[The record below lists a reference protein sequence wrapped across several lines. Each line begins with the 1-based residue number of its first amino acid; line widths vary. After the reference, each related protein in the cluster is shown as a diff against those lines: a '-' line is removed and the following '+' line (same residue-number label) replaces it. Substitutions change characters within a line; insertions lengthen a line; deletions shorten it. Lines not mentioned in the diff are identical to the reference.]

1 MSAVLT
7 PSKIPKRKE
16 SIGEERF
23 VLNNVSWETYEQILK
38 NYENSSAPRFTYDRG
53 ALEIMS
59 PLPSHET
66 DSRAFELLINE
77 ICVEKNLDVRS
88 LGSTTFRRKERKKGA
103 EPDSC
108 FYIQSIDC
116 LKGKDLNKIDIT
128 EYPPDLVVEVDY
140 TSPSIDKFPIYA
152 MLGVPEIWLYKDSIV
167 KFFRLNR
174 KKYVEISESI
184 TLPNV
189 IASDVTRF
197 INENRTM
204 ERPQWLRSVRAWAAS
219 DLK

>member
-53 ALEIMS
+53 VLEIMS

-66 DSRAFELLINE
+66 DIDAFRQIVYEILDQRNINGK
-77 ICVEKNLDVRS
+77 C
-88 LGSTTFRRKERKKGA
+88 LGSTTFRRKEWKRGA
-103 EPDSC
+103 EPDAC
-108 FYIQSIDC
+108 FYIQSVDSI
-116 LKGKDLNKIDIT
+116 KGKNLNKIDIT
-128 EYPPDLVVEVDY
+128 EYPPALVIEVDY

-152 MLGVPEIWLYKDSIV
+152 TLGVTEIWCCKNVEV
-167 KFFRLNR
+167 KFFRLNK
-174 KKYVEISESI
+174 KKYVEISESVVLQKI
-184 TLPNV
+184 T
-189 IASDVTRF
+189 ASDVTRF

-204 ERPQWLRSVRAWAAS
+204 ERPEWLRSVRAWAAS